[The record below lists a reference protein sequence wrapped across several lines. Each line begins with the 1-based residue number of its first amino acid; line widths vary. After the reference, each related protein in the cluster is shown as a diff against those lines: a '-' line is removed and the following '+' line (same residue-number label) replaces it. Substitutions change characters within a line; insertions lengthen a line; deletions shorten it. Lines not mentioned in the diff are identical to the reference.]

1 VTLSD
6 SLKALSAEFLS
17 SDFPGYAVGVSKNRE
32 YYGIFK
38 KAYVET
44 NRVSGTKPLFQI
56 VETDQIVEGDIITI
70 EKRNYTVRV
79 IENDGAGMSLLVL
92 EE

>member
-1 VTLSD
+1 MTLND

-17 SDFPGYAVGVSKNRE
+17 SDFPGYAVGVAGGRE
-32 YYGIFK
+32 YSGIFK

-44 NRVSGTKPLFQI
+44 NRIAGTRPLFQI
-56 VETDQIVEGDIITI
+56 VETDQLSEGDVITI
-70 EKRNYTVRV
+70 ESRAYTIRV
-79 IENDGAGMSLLVL
+79 IENDGAGMALLIL